1 MGPTVKIPD
10 ISLQPIM
17 DVQPLTSKNEL
28 MPPVEQERM
37 GRCIDVLGNQKGI
50 IPSSFLESWSV
61 RTSWDPPRCLVFQP
75 LKPLGVEF
83 TSSDLKSSLIALN
96 CIIGT
101 GKRRSIRTGSQSHTG
116 WAVEAW

>member
-10 ISLQPIM
+10 ISLQPIT

-28 MPPVEQERM
+28 TPPVEQERM
-37 GRCIDVLGNQKGI
+37 GRCTDVLGNQKGI
-50 IPSSFLESWSV
+50 IPSSFLEP
-61 RTSWDPPRCLVFQP
+61 WDPPRCLVFQP
-75 LKPLGVEF
+75 LTPLGVEF

-116 WAVEAW
+116 WAVEAWCHTGS